1 MTVLS
6 TKPGRSLFGK
16 GGINECSAAEKLP
29 DFKLSE
35 ESPGAY
41 GLRRVI
47 GLDRQEGIMLS
58 KYVLYNISMLVAS
71 GVLAVLG
78 WKIGS
83 ALSKAKAKK
92 NQ

>member
-1 MTVLS
+1 VKKAL
-6 TKPGRSLFGK
+6 
-16 GGINECSAAEKLP
+16 
-29 DFKLSE
+29 
-35 ESPGAY
+35 AY

>member
-1 MTVLS
+1 
-6 TKPGRSLFGK
+6 
-16 GGINECSAAEKLP
+16 
-29 DFKLSE
+29 
-35 ESPGAY
+35 
-41 GLRRVI
+41 
-47 GLDRQEGIMLS
+47 MLS
-58 KYVLYNISMLVAS
+58 KYVLYNISMLLAS